1 MTRLFTSRTRAVA
14 AQIAAAALMLGVAT
28 AALAQPATPE
38 PEITWAPKVIRFE
51 RTATIR
57 GHLDNGN
64 TGDEVT
70 LQQRRRGDLWKNVST
85 KMVDENGDVRFRRHD
100 MRRTTLYRLSWSD
113 ELQEIETTSD
123 PVRVRVKPRFT
134 LRIGPKNAF
143 QGRKVRA
150 SGRLRPAVSGREV
163 RLQKKVDGGW
173 RRIGRTRVRD
183 GRFSLRFEARPKGRR
198 RIRAIFGGDSVNA
211 GAIRKGS
218 LTVYRPDRAT
228 WYGPGFYGNRTACGK
243 RLSGGTLGV
252 AHRTLP
258 CGTKVSILYRGR
270 TISVPVID
278 RGPYTSANWDLTEE
292 TAERLGFSGRD
303 TVGVTR

>member
-1 MTRLFTSRTRAVA
+1 MTRLLTSRTRAVVAPVA
-14 AQIAAAALMLGVAT
+14 AGALMLGLAT
-28 AALAQPATPE
+28 AAIAQSATPQ
-38 PEITWAPKVIRFE
+38 PEIDSAPKVVRFE

-57 GHLDNGN
+57 GHLENGN
-64 TGDEVT
+64 PGDEVT
-70 LQQRRRGDLWKNVST
+70 LQQRRGDDPWRNVST
-85 KMVDENGDVRFRRHD
+85 KMVDENGDVRFRRQD
-100 MRRTTLYRLSWSD
+100 MRRTTSYRLSWSD
-113 ELQEIETTSD
+113 QIQEIETTSD

-134 LRIGPKNAF
+134 LRLSPNDVF
-143 QGRKVRA
+143 QGRTVRA
-150 SGRLRPAVSGREV
+150 SGRLRPAVSGRQV
-163 RLQKKVDGGW
+163 RAQKKVDGEW
-173 RRIGRTRVRD
+173 RSIGRTAVRD
-183 GRFSLRFEARPKGRR
+183 GRFNMSFEARPKGNRR
-198 RIRAIFGGDSVNA
+198 VRIIFSGDSVNA
-211 GAIRKGS
+211 GASRTRS
-218 LTVYRPDRAT
+218 LTVYRADRAT

-243 RLSGGTLGV
+243 RLSGDTLGV